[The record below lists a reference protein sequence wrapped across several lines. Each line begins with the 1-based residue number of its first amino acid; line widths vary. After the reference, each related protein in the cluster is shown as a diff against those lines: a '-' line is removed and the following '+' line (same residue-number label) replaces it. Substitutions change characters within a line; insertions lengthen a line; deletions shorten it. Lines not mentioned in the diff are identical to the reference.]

1 MFNITNRILL
11 QCRLAVLLSMVAS
24 AQMYGQAAINMTF
37 QNLTQ
42 TSSTT
47 FTFDVYVTNVQSVN
61 TLQLKSFQ
69 WGLNTTAWPT
79 SATNTYTMTYIAGS
93 RNALI
98 PSGVTGYSPLTVTAK
113 TSGTNTFAHPRMT
126 CSVPSGSEIYL
137 APNTPLKLGTFQL
150 TISNASTW
158 ATNYNPFMPPTITN
172 LAAVQLL
179 ALTGYT
185 QATINVLV
193 NGGTPTSYTPANG
206 LLSATM
212 SPSPSGA
219 SPFLLNSPTCTNTTS
234 TTNATACNTYT
245 WANNGQTYTT
255 SGTYTYTSLLGAGPC
270 INTATLNLVINN
282 NTSSSTSATACDSY
296 TWSANSQTYTTSGV
310 YTFTNLNANNCT
322 NTRTLNLTIN
332 NNTSSSSS
340 ATACDS
346 YTWAANGQ
354 TYTTGGTYTS
364 TSMNASACV
373 NTATLNLTVNNS
385 TSSSLSAT
393 SCDSY
398 TWTANGQTYTVS
410 GAYTSTSLNVSGCV
424 NTAVLNL
431 TINSSSTSSS
441 SATACDSYTWSANGQ
456 TYNSGGT
463 YTNTNLNAEGCVNTA
478 TLNLAINNSSTSS
491 SPATACDSYTWSAN
505 GQTYNTSGTYT
516 TTSLNASGCVH
527 TAALELNLLSVTTT
541 QSQTA
546 CTSYTWSLTGQT
558 YTTNGTYTHTYT
570 GSNGCTQ
577 TVVLELVI
585 YALPPQQTSITQCD
599 AYVWPVTGLSYANSG
614 TYTGTFLNNYGCVQQ
629 AVLTLN
635 IIGFNSNVSTTQTA
649 CDTYTWN
656 VNTQTY
662 TASGLYTH
670 TSLNASGCVHTN
682 FLNLLI
688 SSSTTSNQSATA
700 CDIYTWPVSGQTYT
714 SNGSYTA
721 TNQNTAGCTNTAT
734 LNLQISQ
741 STTVTQTVNAVG
753 PYTWN
758 LNGQT
763 YTNSGTYNTTTT
775 NAAGCP
781 QTNILILQITAANP
795 SVLYTINN
803 LQQTG
808 NTQFAF
814 DVWITNTG
822 NVPFNAISYS
832 FGLNCSPNL
841 GTLSMAYVS
850 GSKESLFNPIN
861 TYNTSASLKTSGSN
875 SYYHLRMTSSQ
886 APSGSQPLL
895 SAGSTHKIGRFVV
908 NSTQS
913 WPSLSNPFLPPAGT
927 PIQLTTQ
934 SGYTQCVLY
943 TLINGSSA
951 SYSLFG
957 TGNTPIGNSLNK
969 LSAAIMP
976 NPSSTTPFLLNS
988 GCTNTTNSSSQS
1000 ACNTY
1005 TWYGNTY
1012 TSSGVYTRVSLLGN
1026 GPCYQ
1031 IDSLQLSILPSTQN
1045 TNAATACDTYTWPV
1059 NGQTYTS
1066 SGTYTFT
1073 TTNTMGCLHTE
1084 TLNLIV
1090 NHSSSASYS
1099 ATACDSYTW
1108 TASGMTYTTTG
1119 IYTLT
1124 SQNASGCVHIDEL
1137 TLLIN
1142 TSTSNSSAA
1151 TACDAY
1157 TWALNGQTYSLSGSY
1172 IFTNMNPAGCTHTE
1186 TLNLIVNN
1194 SSYSTESATACD
1206 SYVWNL
1212 NGLTYT
1218 YSGMYTSTSINA
1230 MGCVHTNELALTV
1243 NYNTVDNIS
1252 ATACDSYV
1260 WGMDGL
1266 TYTSSGLY
1274 TVTTTNSSAC
1284 VSTHNLSLVVNNSS
1298 TSDEAVTACDSFVWS
1313 ENAQTYTASGTYSA
1327 TSISANG
1334 CTHTAML
1341 YLQINNSSSSNDSQ
1355 TACDTYTWSTNNATY
1370 TTSGVYIFTNLNA
1383 ASCLHTETLNLTL
1396 NASTSSSVTYT
1407 ACDSYLWLQNGQTY
1421 TNSGQYT
1428 ITGTNTAGCLQTDI
1442 LNLTINNSSTANNT
1456 VTACDSYYWA
1466 CNNQQFNQSASYT
1479 CTSLNAAGCLHTE
1492 TLNVLLNNSTS
1503 SGSAISACDAY
1514 TWPINGQT
1522 YTVTGAYIF
1531 SSLNPSGCLHTDT
1544 LMLTVNSSTNAAHT
1558 ISACDSY
1565 VWGLNGQTYTSS
1577 GQYTLTGTN
1586 ASGCLQTDVLDLTI
1600 NNNTTIVTSQ
1610 TACDS
1615 YFWATTG
1622 QTYSV
1627 SGVYTG
1633 TTMNPS
1639 GCVQTETL
1647 TLTVNYNT
1655 SQSATQTAC
1664 DSYSWSMNG
1673 QTYTSTGIYTSSTN
1687 NAFGCAETQ
1696 ILNLTINNSSNQAI
1710 SQNACDVYSWN
1721 GNTYTSSGIY
1731 THTSLN
1737 AAGCTHTET
1746 LTLNLG
1752 TNTSSTNSASACD
1765 VYTWSLTGQTYSNTG
1780 IYTHTG
1786 TNASGCLQTDILNLQ
1801 VVGNT
1806 SDTNQVTECFSYWWP
1821 STGMAYGQSGIYTH
1835 SQLTAQGCMHTQVLQ
1850 LSILGISSP
1859 TCAAVQNRRSIPY
1872 QAILRDAAGG
1882 LLSNQALS
1890 IRFSISDSLG
1900 GFPIY
1905 QETHAVTTSSLGLC
1919 NLRIGTGNAV
1929 GVGLWDNIHWGIG
1942 SKYLQV
1948 EMDTTNG
1955 SSNYINLGTQQL
1967 SSVPYALYAE
1977 NGMPA
1982 GQTSGEMLYW
1992 DGGSWVA
1999 IPTGT
2004 EGQTLTYCNGKPHWG
2019 PCPTAPN
2026 SAANTASIPAIGA
2039 PYQGGVVAYILQPG
2053 DNGYDPQVIHGLIA
2067 AVTDLSAAVWG
2078 CNGQYILTG
2087 TALGTGLSNTQQIV
2101 TNCSMTN
2108 AASQSAGNQWNGYN
2122 DWYLPSRDELQKLYQ
2137 NRLQIGGFQGA
2148 LYWSSSSYN
2157 NTQAWQL
2164 DFSTGMPGLGGVGSS
2179 YLVRIV
2185 RSF

>member
-1 MFNITNRILL
+1 M
-11 QCRLAVLLSMVAS
+11 
-24 AQMYGQAAINMTF
+24 AIN
-37 QNLTQ
+37 
-42 TSSTT
+42 
-47 FTFDVYVTNVQSVN
+47 
-61 TLQLKSFQ
+61 
-69 WGLNTTAWPT
+69 
-79 SATNTYTMTYIAGS
+79 
-93 RNALI
+93 
-98 PSGVTGYSPLTVTAK
+98 
-113 TSGTNTFAHPRMT
+113 
-126 CSVPSGSEIYL
+126 
-137 APNTPLKLGTFQL
+137 
-150 TISNASTW
+150 
-158 ATNYNPFMPPTITN
+158 
-172 LAAVQLL
+172 
-179 ALTGYT
+179 
-185 QATINVLV
+185 
-193 NGGTPTSYTPANG
+193 
-206 LLSATM
+206 
-212 SPSPSGA
+212 
-219 SPFLLNSPTCTNTTS
+219 
-234 TTNATACNTYT
+234 
-245 WANNGQTYTT
+245 
-255 SGTYTYTSLLGAGPC
+255 
-270 INTATLNLVINN
+270 
-282 NTSSSTSATACDSY
+282 SSTSQTEITTACDSY
-296 TWSANSQTYTTSGV
+296 VWNGSTYTASGSYV
-310 YTFTNLNANNCT
+310 YT
-322 NTRTLNLTIN
+322 
-332 NNTSSSSS
+332 
-340 ATACDS
+340 
-346 YTWAANGQ
+346 Y
-354 TYTTGGTYTS
+354 
-364 TSMNASACV
+364 
-373 NTATLNLTVNNS
+373 
-385 TSSSLSAT
+385 
-393 SCDSY
+393 
-398 TWTANGQTYTVS
+398 
-410 GAYTSTSLNVSGCV
+410 
-424 NTAVLNL
+424 
-431 TINSSSTSSS
+431 
-441 SATACDSYTWSANGQ
+441 
-456 TYNSGGT
+456 
-463 YTNTNLNAEGCVNTA
+463 
-478 TLNLAINNSSTSS
+478 
-491 SPATACDSYTWSAN
+491 
-505 GQTYNTSGTYT
+505 
-516 TTSLNASGCVH
+516 LNASGCVH
-527 TAALELNLLSVTTT
+527 TATLELSLLSLTTT
-541 QSQTA
+541 ESQTA
-546 CTSYTWSLTGQT
+546 CTSYTWPLDGQT
-558 YTTNGTYTHTYT
+558 YTSSGTYTHTYT
-570 GSNGCTQ
+570 SSNGCTQ

-629 AVLTLN
+629 AIITLN
-635 IIGFNSNVSTTQTA
+635 ITGFNTNVSTTQSA

-670 TSLNASGCVHTN
+670 TSLNTSGCVHTN

-841 GTLSMAYVS
+841 GTLSMAYLS
-850 GSKESLFNPIN
+850 GSKEPLFNPIN

-886 APSGSQPLL
+886 APTGSQPLL
-895 SAGSTHKIGRFVV
+895 SAGSTYKLGRFVV

-976 NPSSTTPFLLNS
+976 NPSSATPFLLNS
-988 GCTNTTNSSSQS
+988 GCTNTTNSVSQS

-1005 TWYGNTY
+1005 TWHGNTY
-1012 TSSGVYTRVSLLGN
+1012 TSSGVYTHVSLQGN

-1045 TNAATACDTYTWPV
+1045 TNAATACDTYIWPV

-1066 SGTYTFT
+1066 SGTYTYT
-1073 TTNTMGCLHTE
+1073 TTNAMGCLHTE

-1108 TASGMTYTTTG
+1108 STSGMTYTTTG

-1124 SQNASGCVHIDEL
+1124 SQNASGCAHIDEL

-1230 MGCVHTNELALTV
+1230 MGCTHTNELALTV

-1252 ATACDSYV
+1252 ATACDNYV

-1274 TVTTTNSSAC
+1274 TVTTINASGC
-1284 VSTHNLSLVVNNSS
+1284 VFTHNLSLVVNNSS
-1298 TSDEAVTACDSFVWS
+1298 TSDEAVTACDSYVWS
-1313 ENAQTYTASGTYSA
+1313 ENTQTYTASGTYSA

-1355 TACDTYTWSTNNATY
+1355 TACDTYTWPTNNATY

-1407 ACDSYLWLQNGQTY
+1407 ACDSYLWSQNGQTY
-1421 TNSGQYT
+1421 TISGQYT
-1428 ITGTNTAGCLQTDI
+1428 ITGTNAAGCLQTDI
-1442 LNLTINNSSTANNT
+1442 LNLTINNSSTANNS
-1456 VTACDSYYWA
+1456 VTACDSYSWT
-1466 CNNQQFNQSASYT
+1466 CNNQQFNQSGSYT

-1492 TLNVLLNNSTS
+1492 TINILLNNSTS
-1503 SGSAISACDAY
+1503 TSSAISACDAY

-1522 YTVTGAYIF
+1522 YTVTGTYIF
-1531 SSLNPSGCLHTDT
+1531 TSLNPSGCLHTDT

-1565 VWGLNGQTYTSS
+1565 IWGLNGQTYTSS

-1586 ASGCLQTDVLDLTI
+1586 ASGCLQIDVLNLTI
-1600 NNNTTIVTSQ
+1600 NNNTTIITSQ

-1615 YFWATTG
+1615 YIWATTG
-1622 QTYSV
+1622 QTYTV
-1627 SGVYTG
+1627 TGVYTG

-1655 SQSATQTAC
+1655 SQSTTQTAC

-1673 QTYTSTGIYTSSTN
+1673 QTYTSTGVYTSSTN
-1687 NAFGCAETQ
+1687 NAFGCTETQ
-1696 ILNLTINNSSNQAI
+1696 ILNLTINNSSSQAI
-1710 SQNACDVYSWN
+1710 SQNACDAYTWN

-1746 LTLNLG
+1746 ITLNLG
-1752 TNTSSTNSASACD
+1752 TNTSITNSASACD

-1801 VVGNT
+1801 VVGNI
-1806 SDTNQVTECFSYWWP
+1806 SDTNHVTECFSYWWP

-2019 PCPTAPN
+2019 PCPTANN
-2026 SAANTASIPAIGA
+2026 SPANTASIPTIGA

-2067 AVTDLSAAVWG
+2067 AVTDLPAAVWG
-2078 CNGQYILTG
+2078 CNGQYFLTG
-2087 TALGTGLSNTQQIV
+2087 SALGTGLSNTQQIV

-2108 AASQSAGNQWNGYN
+2108 AASQSAGSQWNGYN

-2164 DFSTGMPGLGGVGSS
+2164 DFSTGMPGLGGVGNS